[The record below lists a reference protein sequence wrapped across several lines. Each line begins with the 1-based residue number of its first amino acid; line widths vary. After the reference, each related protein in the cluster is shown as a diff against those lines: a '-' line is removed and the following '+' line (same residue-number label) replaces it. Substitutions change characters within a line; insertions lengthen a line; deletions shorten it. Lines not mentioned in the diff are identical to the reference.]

1 LKRVG
6 AIVLSAILFLY
17 QMPTACAV
25 GTSASSA
32 VLMDGESGRV
42 LYEHNCHEPRLIASI
57 TKLMTALVALESGI
71 DLQQVVTVPDQAVG
85 VEGSSIYLQYGEE
98 LTFETLLYGML
109 LKSGNDA
116 AVAVAII
123 CSGSVEEFA
132 NEMNRKATELGMADS
147 HFENPNGLNAQT
159 HYSSAYDMALLA
171 KACLDNEQLAKIVST
186 KNAVFGQRSF
196 SNHNKLL
203 WQYEGCVGL
212 KTGYTQKAGRT
223 LVSAARK
230 NGATLIAV
238 TLNDP
243 NDWKDHGELL
253 DWGFERYASV
263 SVAQKGAVMA
273 RIPVEGGLIPFAD
286 AAAGESLNYPLS
298 VEDSLRVET
307 QLWSSCMQAPVEAGQ
322 VLGVLRVWCNDEIAS
337 EIPLLAAE
345 NVYSDRVEENG
356 WFRSILHGIL

>member
-1 LKRVG
+1 
-6 AIVLSAILFLY
+6 
-17 QMPTACAV
+17 M
-25 GTSASSA
+25 
-32 VLMDGESGRV
+32 
-42 LYEHNCHEPRLIASI
+42 
-57 TKLMTALVALESGI
+57 
-71 DLQQVVTVPDQAVG
+71 
-85 VEGSSIYLQYGEE
+85 
-98 LTFETLLYGML
+98 
-109 LKSGNDA
+109 
-116 AVAVAII
+116 I

-132 NEMNRKATELGMADS
+132 NEMNRKAKELGMADS
-147 HFENPNGLNAQT
+147 HFENPNGLNAQS
-159 HYSSAYDMALLA
+159 HFSSAYDMALLA
-171 KACLDNEQLAKIVST
+171 KACLENEQLAKIVST

-203 WQYEGCVGL
+203 WQYDGCVGL

-253 DWGFERYASV
+253 DWGFERYAPV
-263 SVAQKGAVMA
+263 SVAQKGAVVA
-273 RIPVEGGLIPFAD
+273 RIPVEGGLIPFVD
-286 AAAGESLNYPLS
+286 AAAGEGLNYPLS

-307 QLWSSCMQAPVEAGQ
+307 QLWSGHIQAPVEVGQ

-337 EIPLLAAE
+337 EIPLLAAK

-356 WFRSILHGIL
+356 WFQSILHGIL